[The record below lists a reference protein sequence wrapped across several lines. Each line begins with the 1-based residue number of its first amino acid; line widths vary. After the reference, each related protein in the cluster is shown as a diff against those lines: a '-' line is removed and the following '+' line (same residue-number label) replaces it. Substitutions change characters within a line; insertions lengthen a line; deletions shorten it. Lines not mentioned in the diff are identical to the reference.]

1 MSRPDDRRPGAR
13 PAAKALAA
21 LPQACRTFLR
31 EALAAGG
38 VPDTKHA
45 ASCAGCAERLSAALR
60 IRSAL
65 LATPPLPAA
74 MTGRAMLERVQER
87 IVADAEASPL
97 GTVLAQSLAAVPV
110 PERQVEVAD
119 VPTSPLAA
127 PLRQR
132 LATPPPTVPPL
143 AWGRVQASIVGR
155 VRAEAVARR
164 RVWPFGAA
172 AGAAAAAVLLLML
185 LRDQPTR
192 PPEIVF
198 MDLAAPPNVDFAIL
212 RYGPPK

>member
-65 LATPPLPAA
+65 LATPPLLPLIAETGGQNA
-74 MTGRAMLERVQER
+74 QIGRASCRERV
-87 IVADAEASPL
+87 
-97 GTVLAQSLAAVPV
+97 
-110 PERQVEVAD
+110 
-119 VPTSPLAA
+119 
-127 PLRQR
+127 
-132 LATPPPTVPPL
+132 
-143 AWGRVQASIVGR
+143 
-155 VRAEAVARR
+155 
-164 RVWPFGAA
+164 
-172 AGAAAAAVLLLML
+172 
-185 LRDQPTR
+185 
-192 PPEIVF
+192 
-198 MDLAAPPNVDFAIL
+198 
-212 RYGPPK
+212 